1 MAFQKHVAR
10 AAAQLTPE
18 QLAAAAEAALAKPAH
33 IAAQKKL
40 AAYTAGAG
48 LVGWA
53 VSWQSTGEEATRARR
68 ELSKAKAESD
78 KCRSLREAEV
88 EDLRARFEHA
98 EAYAADLAKACE
110 ASGSD
115 KFET

>member
-1 MAFQKHVAR
+1 MARSARKALNTWREHVAFQKHVAR

-48 LVGWA
+48 SRRVGGFVA
-53 VSWQSTGEEATRARR
+53 VDGGRGDPRAPRALQGQGGERQVQVTAR
-68 ELSKAKAESD
+68 
-78 KCRSLREAEV
+78 
-88 EDLRARFEHA
+88 
-98 EAYAADLAKACE
+98 
-110 ASGSD
+110 G
-115 KFET
+115 